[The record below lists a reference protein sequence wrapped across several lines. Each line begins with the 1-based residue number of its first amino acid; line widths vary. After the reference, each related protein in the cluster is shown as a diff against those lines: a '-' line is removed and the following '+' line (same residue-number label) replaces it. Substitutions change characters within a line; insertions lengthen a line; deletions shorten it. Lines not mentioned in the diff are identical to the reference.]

1 MCLDEYS
8 IGVVVETG
16 DFCLVAPLCSLNC
29 GGEQVGEG
37 STGCNADGIMCGNM
51 VVTGM
56 NSSLKS
62 IKFFRFLCRF
72 GGLCFIL
79 LFSYR
84 IALGHS
90 AQTET
95 F

>member
-1 MCLDEYS
+1 VGCGAA
-8 IGVVVETG
+8 GVTYRNV
-16 DFCLVAPLCSLNC
+16 
-29 GGEQVGEG
+29 
-37 STGCNADGIMCGNM
+37 

-56 NSSLKS
+56 NSSPKS
-62 IKFFRFLCRF
+62 IKFFFRFLYWF

-84 IALGHS
+84 IALDHS

-95 F
+95 P